1 MMIHIKDASERCRK
15 GSSPNMKDVR
25 GKHLLPASKYW
36 QDRNENLS
44 ETAEARVRKQSL
56 APTSTRRIGIY
67 LTKFI

>member
-15 GSSPNMKDVR
+15 GSSPNMEDVR
-25 GKHLLPASKYW
+25 GKHFLPASKYW
-36 QDRNENLS
+36 PNKNENLS

-56 APTSTRRIGIY
+56 VPNSTRRMWCY